1 MPSARRAS
9 PDPSRPRLTYLV
21 GRLNRVLR
29 RRLGDALAPLQLSVP
44 QYTTLSVLHARGNL
58 SNAELAKRAFI
69 SPQAMNEVIQ
79 GLEARKLVT
88 RRASASHGRIVQL
101 LLTQPG
107 LALMHE
113 CDTAVQRLEQRL
125 LGGLTAL
132 EKKILPA
139 ALASCAHAL
148 EHPAEPLRAATNK
161 AASRRRTESAPA
173 QSSTRGSRRSIP
185 KRLTSSRAPSAVT

>member
-29 RRLGDALAPLQLSVP
+29 RRLGDALAPFRLSVP

-107 LALMHE
+107 LEVMHG
-113 CDTAVQRLEQRL
+113 CDAAVQRLEQAML
-125 LGGLTAL
+125 SG
-132 EKKILPA
+132 LPA
-139 ALASCAHAL
+139 SQKKMLAAVLTFCAHAL
-148 EHPAEPLRAATNK
+148 EHPGEPARAATAK
-161 AASRRRTESAPA
+161 GAGRRRTESAPA
-173 QSSTRGSRRSIP
+173 QSGH
-185 KRLTSSRAPSAVT
+185 